1 VLIIARA
8 ISFLLCFQ
16 GGFVRPDHISSSRQH
31 YLKVDSYKYD
41 YNYDHTVKYDHNV
54 NAGHIN
60 GLAAKL

>member
-8 ISFLLCFQ
+8 ISFLLRFQ
-16 GGFVRPDHISSSRQH
+16 NGFVRPDHISSRQH

-41 YNYDHTVKYDHNV
+41 YNYDHTVKYNHNV
-54 NAGHIN
+54 NAGHFN